1 MEYEVRFYYP
11 KSEYNNLL
19 SNLSKI
25 DNLKN
30 NGRKYEKTSQFNHP
44 SPEYNYYSKEID
56 GRFRVRITTNEKNSE
71 CKISWKRRLAST
83 TETNINKEEE
93 VEIRIDSK
101 DYDNLLFII
110 KEVIHMTEVESYE
123 RYRTTFIN
131 EEIEIALD
139 EYPFGLALEIES
151 KTSDKQEEVINK
163 YVDLLN
169 LDYKDSYRLSW
180 DDKYEELCKEQN
192 VEKYNHV
199 LFGKEMP
206 EIK

>member
-1 MEYEVRFYYP
+1 MEYEIRFYYP
-11 KSEYNNLL
+11 KSEYNNLI

-25 DNLKN
+25 KDLKN
-30 NGRKYEKTSQFNHP
+30 SGRKYEKTSQFNHP
-44 SPEYNYYSKEID
+44 SLDYNYYSKEID
-56 GRFRVRITTNEKNSE
+56 GRFRVRITEGDNDSQ
-71 CKISWKRRLAST
+71 CKISWKRRLANT

-93 VEIRIDSK
+93 VEIKIDSN
-101 DYDNLLFII
+101 DYDNLIFIV
-110 KEVIHMTEVESYE
+110 KNVIHMTEVESYE

-131 EEIEIALD
+131 EEIEIVLD
-139 EYPFGLALEIES
+139 EYPFALALEIES